1 MGMNILVEMPLPL
14 KMGKPKGGGEKK
26 ISKSSSRGAG
36 SSSRGDGKRK
46 IVLKRKPCPIQG
58 RAFPDATRME
68 RDLLMHGTIK
78 DKIDVLT
85 LLTERNPSAENYK
98 GLLAFCEN
106 QRNDVHYYALKN
118 IKDLLISKK
127 EVGNPYIKQRIIKSF
142 GVSLRNQYIKKKVM
156 GLVEKL
162 LEKGVL
168 FVDLIHLFINKLG
181 DKKDMTGHVIDKLH
195 LLFPGNEETIL
206 DGVEDFYFK
215 NDLFRSRHVV
225 LKFLSRL
232 DCENKR
238 KAFELFNNILRD
250 FNENIPE
257 EHRNILLEDLI
268 IGLGKNMTD
277 EKVCRVD
284 LIKKAVHTEKMVF
297 YGSKVLSN
305 CKEPDMLSFFKNA
318 VRTYNMRNSKYL
330 PEFLNMIHEA
340 GSAAEGEKFHK
351 FLLDTSLLYTPE
363 YIISI
368 LIICSEARKAGVS
381 GFDNIYSLRIL
392 TLHYNDVVR
401 KLALQLIGNETIH
414 PFDPFDKMSLLNA
427 EMMCGDL

>member
-1 MGMNILVEMPLPL
+1 MA
-14 KMGKPKGGGEKK
+14 KPKDGGEKK
-26 ISKSSSRGAG
+26 ASRNSSKHGGSKSRGET
-36 SSSRGDGKRK
+36 KKK

-58 RAFPDATRME
+58 KVFPDASKME
-68 RDLLMHGTIK
+68 KDLLVHGTIK

-118 IKDLLISKK
+118 IKDLLISKR
-127 EVGNPYIKQRIIKSF
+127 EVGNPYIKQRIVKSF
-142 GVSLRNQYIKKKVM
+142 GVNLRNQYIKKKVIR
-156 GLVEKL
+156 LVEKL

-181 DKKDMTGHVIDKLH
+181 DKKDTTSNVIDKLH

-225 LKFLSRL
+225 LKFLSKL

-238 KAFELFNNILRD
+238 KAFEVFNNILRD

-277 EKVCRVD
+277 EKVCRMD
-284 LIKKAVHTEKMVF
+284 IIRKAVHTEKMIF

-305 CKEPDMLSFFKNA
+305 CKDSEMILFFKNA
-318 VRTYNMRNSKYL
+318 IRSYKMRNSKHL
-330 PEFLNMIHEA
+330 PEFLNMVHKA
-340 GSAAEGEKFHK
+340 VSADEKIEFHK

-368 LIICSEARKAGVS
+368 LIICSEARKAGIS
-381 GFDNIYSLRIL
+381 GFDNIHSLRIL
-392 TLHYNDVVR
+392 ALHHNDAVR
-401 KLALQLIGNETIH
+401 GLALQLISDEAIH

-427 EMMCGDL
+427 EMMCGNL

>member
-1 MGMNILVEMPLPL
+1 
-14 KMGKPKGGGEKK
+14 MGKPKDGGEKK
-26 ISKSSSRGAG
+26 ASRSSSKHAGSKSRGET
-36 SSSRGDGKRK
+36 KK

-58 RAFPDATRME
+58 RIFPDASKME
-68 RDLLMHGTIK
+68 KDLLMHGTIK

-127 EVGNPYIKQRIIKSF
+127 EVENPYIKQRIVKSF
-142 GVSLRNQYIKKKVM
+142 GANLRNQYIKKKVIR
-156 GLVEKL
+156 LVEKL

-181 DKKDMTGHVIDKLH
+181 DKKDTTSNVIDKLC

-225 LKFLSRL
+225 LRFLSKL

-238 KAFELFNNILRD
+238 KAFEVFNNILRD

-284 LIKKAVHTEKMVF
+284 IIRKAVHTEKMVF

-305 CKEPDMLSFFKNA
+305 CKDSEMISFFKNA
-318 VRTYNMRNSKYL
+318 IGSYKMRNSKHL
-330 PEFLNMIHEA
+330 PEFLNMIHKA
-340 GSAAEGEKFHK
+340 GSADEKIGFHK

-368 LIICSEARKAGVS
+368 LIICSEARKAGIS

-392 TLHYNDVVR
+392 ALHHNDAVR
-401 KLALQLIGNETIH
+401 GLALQLIGDEAIH